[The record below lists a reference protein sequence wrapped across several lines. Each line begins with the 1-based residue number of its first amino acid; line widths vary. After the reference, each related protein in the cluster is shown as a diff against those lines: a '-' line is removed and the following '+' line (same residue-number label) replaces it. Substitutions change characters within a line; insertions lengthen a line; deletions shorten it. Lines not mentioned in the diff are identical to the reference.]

1 MFSLRIVNVDHYMSP
16 PKSGLDLTYSQFRGN
31 QIKSVPVV
39 RIFGSTPSGCKT
51 CLHIHGVFPYILVP
65 YSGTG
70 DAGRAM
76 YQLASSL
83 DKAINV
89 STGSSYSKK
98 QHVFKIVQVSGR
110 PFYGFHSQDHQF
122 LKIFFYNPL
131 VVKRACDL
139 LQNGAICGTQFQI
152 HEGHVPFILQFFI
165 DYNLYGM
172 SFINLKSV
180 IPRKDAAAP
189 DLTPGSLTK
198 ESFCEFEADA
208 MAVDILNRLT
218 VEGELAVNPG
228 LAAIWEEE
236 KERLQKDALD
246 SSQRPTP
253 QRTMSEVL
261 LMEKLKDNL
270 RFQGTCRV
278 QLRETIPYPA
288 VTQRSTGSEILDAS
302 VLDTHSLTSLVPQNS
317 TREEVAVIDEELVLS
332 LTEQSFLSNSMDH
345 SMMLALDTLAAQNEN
360 MDKVVSQNVDDDSIL
375 GSQMLP
381 EETRCDGSALVEK
394 EEEGVEYTLPF
405 ELSSDNDS
413 LEENDH
419 NSDDNFD
426 TNIPQLD
433 GIGDI
438 FEENKKSDTQK
449 RGACKKKRKVLI
461 ENINENSVPFD
472 NDEVLGNNMKHSDCW
487 PGSVKSECMDEV
499 FTDDNNPLSN
509 FSEYSN
515 APNDSINIDF
525 VPSFDAVLRGDPSL
539 TYGQVASSEDTF
551 LQTAENSFTSD
562 LSSMFGKD
570 QLYVAVNKLDVCLNS
585 VPSLNNNVESAY
597 ATDKAMSVLSLSDE
611 FLNTSHLDE
620 MFNDDLNKG
629 LDIICERNS
638 QLEIEESDYE
648 ESEIKTEIERFE
660 SVQCEDNMDNTSEAT
675 EKTSPEEIEFVEVNT
690 TPIKVE
696 VKEGKNVNDI
706 DMKVESDKDSAS
718 INTPTKTDNNKLKE
732 KRSFKYSP
740 QKKRLYVKILKVI
753 KRNVNKNNRLFEMS
767 RCEIERYFEQ
777 LEFIATKLKNR
788 DPNSLD
794 RVILTPIR
802 EIKIH
807 ENETTQKKKRK
818 NARPSKLVKLIKQY
832 NSCLSMKE
840 IQRLISCYVKLNKLP
855 LENYEFSCSK
865 YNNTSTV
872 SQRKKKSRKGLPRKE
887 HQLNVK
893 QDSHDKA
900 KKNGA
905 YIDSDQNGGDCC
917 QPSLRKLNSKS
928 NKYNR
933 RVQDIGKTSLG
944 SPVKL
949 EYIKKASACNKTC
962 NMKNKSKLEISKKDK
977 NLDKICS
984 KVKRLRK
991 NQSNTQNETV
1001 PSIIQSFND
1010 GKDLSTETLSP
1021 GKLKSE
1027 IIKNN
1032 LIFSNSSGKADLE
1045 KETGVKSVK
1054 SEVISSE
1061 KSDSHSAPS
1070 IKMENLICSKPV
1082 VMLHK
1087 DCGLLKNV
1095 KQSKHRSEGNGMSNT
1110 SKSNKNTELQIN
1122 SPGIK
1127 LLSEE
1132 IPIEASRDIVN
1143 IKEVSNEISQEIT
1156 NNVASREILHL
1167 NNIDNEDSSSCNSRV
1182 TRLAVKDND
1191 LFKTGKLQNENERH
1205 FGCRETPEGDISK
1218 SKHSVYKKPVK
1229 TKGKIKSTTETKSS
1243 QISLVKDQFNS
1254 KYKKRKSINKANQK
1268 EKDRRTEKNEI
1279 ELTENTSNVQSD
1291 NCYQTVSL
1299 KNQSLISSNN
1309 RDSLNSKKTENNLYL
1324 KPVVVLDKDATNIIT
1339 SHKVLCTNSESVKS
1353 SVSKGASSSHKI
1365 GGTRVSVKDN
1375 DSLIKTSKLR
1385 KEKKNHCGCRFIPT
1399 ESINNCNKNLVG
1411 NEQETNAEGMKSTIE
1426 SKSSKI
1432 ASVRHQ
1438 CSKKSKKPKFGDKES
1453 LKEEDKR
1460 GVEENEMKLIENEN
1474 ISIVDSDKCYKN
1486 VPLKNNLLLSSATEE
1501 KTEHNLDLKPVVLL
1515 GKDTAFEVLNAPSAT
1530 QKENRDQNVSSR
1542 VCMEKIS
1549 SVSNIMSECNVKSDY
1564 AVSSYSQLK
1573 TNKGRKRSSSLEFAK
1588 PPVKLLRNSINT
1600 HRRRSLRVY
1609 SLDGTVDSSSSDES
1623 ESNRIEVSQV
1633 AALSTPNRK
1642 RHAKNNRSPK
1652 TSYVPLNIEIKRSP
1666 KVNIKQKAESNF
1678 LDNVPKF
1685 DLQSKLIPKEDKNL
1699 AKEISSN
1706 KINEGLTEKEM
1717 SLKPFIKLQKVSLP
1731 LELPLPSTSGSNF
1744 SCKNESSMVT
1754 GEMANNDLKQ
1764 NAVHPLVK
1772 RLKVSIRRLSED
1784 TLGDSAASGELNRLE
1799 KRSHRSLSLPITEK

>member
-1 MFSLRIVNVDHYMSP
+1 
-16 PKSGLDLTYSQFRGN
+16 
-31 QIKSVPVV
+31 
-39 RIFGSTPSGCKT
+39 
-51 CLHIHGVFPYILVP
+51 
-65 YSGTG
+65 
-70 DAGRAM
+70 
-76 YQLASSL
+76 
-83 DKAINV
+83 
-89 STGSSYSKK
+89 
-98 QHVFKIVQVSGR
+98 
-110 PFYGFHSQDHQF
+110 
-122 LKIFFYNPL
+122 
-131 VVKRACDL
+131 
-139 LQNGAICGTQFQI
+139 
-152 HEGHVPFILQFFI
+152 
-165 DYNLYGM
+165 
-172 SFINLKSV
+172 
-180 IPRKDAAAP
+180 
-189 DLTPGSLTK
+189 
-198 ESFCEFEADA
+198 
-208 MAVDILNRLT
+208 
-218 VEGELAVNPG
+218 
-228 LAAIWEEE
+228 
-236 KERLQKDALD
+236 
-246 SSQRPTP
+246 
-253 QRTMSEVL
+253 
-261 LMEKLKDNL
+261 
-270 RFQGTCRV
+270 
-278 QLRETIPYPA
+278 
-288 VTQRSTGSEILDAS
+288 
-302 VLDTHSLTSLVPQNS
+302 
-317 TREEVAVIDEELVLS
+317 
-332 LTEQSFLSNSMDH
+332 
-345 SMMLALDTLAAQNEN
+345 
-360 MDKVVSQNVDDDSIL
+360 
-375 GSQMLP
+375 
-381 EETRCDGSALVEK
+381 
-394 EEEGVEYTLPF
+394 
-405 ELSSDNDS
+405 
-413 LEENDH
+413 
-419 NSDDNFD
+419 
-426 TNIPQLD
+426 
-433 GIGDI
+433 
-438 FEENKKSDTQK
+438 
-449 RGACKKKRKVLI
+449 
-461 ENINENSVPFD
+461 
-472 NDEVLGNNMKHSDCW
+472 
-487 PGSVKSECMDEV
+487 
-499 FTDDNNPLSN
+499 
-509 FSEYSN
+509 
-515 APNDSINIDF
+515 
-525 VPSFDAVLRGDPSL
+525 
-539 TYGQVASSEDTF
+539 
-551 LQTAENSFTSD
+551 
-562 LSSMFGKD
+562 
-570 QLYVAVNKLDVCLNS
+570 
-585 VPSLNNNVESAY
+585 
-597 ATDKAMSVLSLSDE
+597 
-611 FLNTSHLDE
+611 
-620 MFNDDLNKG
+620 
-629 LDIICERNS
+629 
-638 QLEIEESDYE
+638 
-648 ESEIKTEIERFE
+648 
-660 SVQCEDNMDNTSEAT
+660 MDNTSEAT

-690 TPIKVE
+690 TPIKIE
-696 VKEGKNVNDI
+696 VDEGKNVNDI
-706 DMKVESDKDSAS
+706 DTKVESDKDSAS
-718 INTPTKTDNNKLKE
+718 INTPTKTENNKLKE

-807 ENETTQKKKRK
+807 ENETIQKKKKK

-865 YNNTSTV
+865 YGNTSNV
-872 SQRKKKSRKGLPRKE
+872 SQIKNKSRKSVPRKE

-893 QDSHDKA
+893 QDSHDKT

-905 YIDSDQNGGDCC
+905 YIDSDQNRGDCC

-928 NKYNR
+928 NNNR
-933 RVQDIGKTSLG
+933 RVQDISKTSPDSL
-944 SPVKL
+944 VKL
-949 EYIKKASACNKTC
+949 EHIKKSRACNKTC
-962 NMKNKSKLEISKKDK
+962 NMKNKFKSEISKEDK
-977 NLDKICS
+977 NLDKICN
-984 KVKRLRK
+984 KVKCLRK
-991 NQSNTQNETV
+991 KQSSTQNETV

-1010 GKDLSTETLSP
+1010 GKDLSTETLLSP

-1032 LIFSNSSGKADLE
+1032 LIFSNSAGKSNLE
-1045 KETGVKSVK
+1045 KETGVKSVRP
-1054 SEVISSE
+1054 EVISSE

-1070 IKMENLICSKPV
+1070 IKMQNLICSKPV

-1095 KQSKHRSEGNGMSNT
+1095 KQSKHRSERNGMSNT
-1110 SKSNKNTELQIN
+1110 NKSNKNTELQIN

-1127 LLSEE
+1127 LLSEGV
-1132 IPIEASRDIVN
+1132 PIEASRDIKKDDKTHHVN

-1167 NNIDNEDSSSCNSRV
+1167 NNINNEDSFSCNSRV
-1182 TRLAVKDND
+1182 TRLAVKDNN

-1205 FGCRETPEGDISK
+1205 FGCRETPEGDISY
-1218 SKHSVYKKPVK
+1218 SNKHSVCKKPVK
-1229 TKGKIKSTTETKSS
+1229 TKGKIKSTTETKCS

-1254 KYKKRKSINKANQK
+1254 KYKKLKSINKANQK

-1279 ELTENTSNVQSD
+1279 QLTENPNNVQSD

-1324 KPVVVLDKDATNIIT
+1324 KPVVVLDKDTTNRI
-1339 SHKVLCTNSESVKS
+1339 SSESVKCVKN
-1353 SVSKGASSSHKI
+1353 SVNKGASTSHKS
-1365 GGTRVSVKDN
+1365 GGTRVSLKDN

-1385 KEKKNHCGCRFIPT
+1385 KEKKNHCGCRYIPT
-1399 ESINNCNKNLVG
+1399 ESINNCNKNLVCK
-1411 NEQETNAEGMKSTIE
+1411 EQEKTAEGIKSTIE
-1426 SKSSKI
+1426 SKSSKS

-1438 CSKKSKKPKFGDKES
+1438 CNKKSKKPKFGDKEC

-1474 ISIVDSDKCYKN
+1474 ISILDSDKCCKN

-1501 KTEHNLDLKPVVLL
+1501 KTEHNLDLKPVVVL

-1549 SVSNIMSECNVKSDY
+1549 SVSNIMSECNVKSGY

-1573 TNKGRKRSSSLEFAK
+1573 TNKGRKRSSSLEFVK

-1600 HRRRSLRVY
+1600 YRRRSLRVY

-1642 RHAKNNRSPK
+1642 RHTKNNRSPK

-1685 DLQSKLIPKEDKNL
+1685 DLQSKLLPEEDKNL

-1731 LELPLPSTSGSNF
+1731 LELALPSTSGSNF
-1744 SCKNESSMVT
+1744 SCKNESSTVT
-1754 GEMANNDLKQ
+1754 GEMANNDLRQ

-1784 TLGDSAASGELNRLE
+1784 TLGEL
-1799 KRSHRSLSLPITEK
+1799 SYFFMSYTS